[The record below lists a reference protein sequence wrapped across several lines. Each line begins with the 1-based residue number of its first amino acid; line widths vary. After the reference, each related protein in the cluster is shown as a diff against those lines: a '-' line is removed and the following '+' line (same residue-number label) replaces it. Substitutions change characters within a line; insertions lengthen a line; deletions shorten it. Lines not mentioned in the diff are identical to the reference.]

1 MSYLITKNVSSP
13 NFSTFI
19 YKIIYM
25 KHFLLHSKNFLAGL
39 LLLISFFTNAQTP
52 NANNILYV
60 NINVSG
66 GDGSG
71 DTWANAIPQLADA
84 MKYARAQYIANN
96 AVYDATPLKIYVAK
110 GTYKPMY
117 SPQNSIYTQDDG
129 MNNAFVIVKN
139 VQIYGGFDPNNGIN
153 DLTDTRIFDE
163 NGSILSGDI
172 GNSPLYEYDDAYHVV
187 ISAGAVGTALLDG
200 FTIRDAFMDYLGS
213 NLTITVNT
221 YPVYRARGAIYNVLS
236 SPIFANCIIT
246 DNRKWVAGGMYNYYQ
261 SSPTI
266 TNCTFKSNYTY
277 YTEGGAI
284 YNYYQSS
291 PTITNCSFTNN
302 AAIKGGAIYN
312 ENNSSPVISNCSFTI
327 NAANEGGA
335 IYNEASSP
343 VIINTLFANNEAS
356 HTGSPTNGSAIY
368 NEGASSPSLT
378 NVTIANNTGLNA
390 IYSEAGST
398 LVVNSIIYG
407 TILGTYTPQ
416 YSLIEGNTDFTNG
429 NVDAAGITLTDVFTN
444 PSTGDYTLKITS
456 PAINAGSNS
465 LFTGLNADTKD
476 LVGNVRVYDFANS
489 GVIDLGAYEYQAG
502 TLSTI
507 DFGAKN
513 EVEVYPNP
521 FTDILKI
528 SKMNDIKAIS
538 LYDMSGRLI
547 KKIAP
552 TTELDLSSL
561 SKESY
566 LLVIIMEDNQTKIFK
581 VIKK

>member
-1 MSYLITKNVSSP
+1 MNNYVI
-13 NFSTFI
+13 STL
-19 YKIIYM
+19 KII
-25 KHFLLHSKNFLAGL
+25 LLNTLFCLTAYS
-39 LLLISFFTNAQTP
+39 QTP
-52 NANNILYV
+52 DASNTLYV
-60 NINVSG
+60 NINVTG
-66 GDGSG
+66 GNGSG
-71 DTWANAIPQLADA
+71 NSWANAIPQLADA

-139 VQIYGGFDPNNGIN
+139 VQIYGGFDPNNGID

-213 NLTITVNT
+213 NLSIPVNT

-327 NAANEGGA
+327 NAASEGGA

-476 LVGNVRVYDFANS
+476 LVGNVRVYDFAYS